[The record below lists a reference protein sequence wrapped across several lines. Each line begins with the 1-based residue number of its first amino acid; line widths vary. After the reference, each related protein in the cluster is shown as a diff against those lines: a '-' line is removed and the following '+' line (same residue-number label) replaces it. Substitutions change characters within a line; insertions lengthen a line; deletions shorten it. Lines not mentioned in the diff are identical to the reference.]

1 MAQDSIG
8 YVLSQHHSDA
18 QIAGS
23 NFLYFATGPYQ
34 GYSAYYAV
42 HLLTFQPQN
51 RRLNMNVH
59 FDFVA

>member
-34 GYSAYYAV
+34 GYRGV
-42 HLLTFQPQN
+42 ILLITLFTS
-51 RRLNMNVH
+51 
-59 FDFVA
+59 